1 MKTLNIKNSDR
12 YLNSKLVNILDFDS
26 KKLSA
31 WDVGTKDFCI
41 YYIEYDNHVFYLVLD
56 NLKGFIEVND
66 GRKYLTMIFWSDA
79 SETSTANNVSDD
91 QKLMYDNAWEG
102 IKRVIDNGVDDFSE
116 DYGVIM
122 FDSVDD
128 VVGMINISSM
138 TVIIRSVFCKD
149 NCFYPQIHLNYCSYD
164 VKA

>member
-1 MKTLNIKNSDR
+1 MKVLNIKNSDP
-12 YLNSKLVNILDFDS
+12 YLNSKLVNIADFNS

-41 YYIEYDNHVFYLVLD
+41 HSIEHDDHVFYLVLD

-66 GRKYLTMIFWSDA
+66 GRKYLTMIFS
-79 SETSTANNVSDD
+79 SED
-91 QKLMYDNAWEG
+91 QKLMYDSVWEG
-102 IKRVIDNGVDDFSE
+102 IKKVIDNGIDDCSK

-138 TVIIRSVFCKD
+138 TVITRSVLCKN
-149 NCFYPQIHLNYCSYD
+149 NCFYPQIHLNHCSYD
-164 VKA
+164 I

>member
-1 MKTLNIKNSDR
+1 M
-12 YLNSKLVNILDFDS
+12 VNIVDFSS
-26 KKLSA
+26 KTLSA
-31 WDVGTKDFCI
+31 WDVRTKDFCI
-41 YYIEYDNHVFYLVLD
+41 HYIKYDEHVFYLVLD
-56 NLKGFIEVND
+56 SLKGFTEVDD
-66 GRKYLTMIFWSDA
+66 GIKYLTMIFL
-79 SETSTANNVSDD
+79 SED
-91 QKLMYDNAWEG
+91 QKMMYDSVCGKELKESL
-102 IKRVIDNGVDDFSE
+102 IMVLIDDFSK

-138 TVIIRSVFCKD
+138 TVIIRSALCKD